1 MMKQL
6 FIVRQDLKMGK
17 GKIAGQCCH
26 GAIKSYL
33 LTDPEKR
40 DLWDNKYDYTKI
52 ICKVPDLNELLKIND
67 ECIKR
72 DIPHF
77 LVKDKGRTQ
86 IPEDTITCLTI
97 GPEYNSILDEFTS
110 DLKLL

>member
-1 MMKQL
+1 MKQL

-33 LTDPEKR
+33 LTDSDKR
-40 DLWDNKYDYTKI
+40 DLWDKEYDYTKI
-52 ICKVPDLNELLKIND
+52 ICKVKSLPELLYYQS
-67 ECIKR
+67 ECEKR
-72 DIPHF
+72 NIPHF

-86 IPEDTITCLTI
+86 IPEDTITVLAI
-97 GPEYNSILDEFTS
+97 GPEYSSVLDEFTK

>member
-1 MMKQL
+1 MKQV
-6 FIVRQDLKMGK
+6 FIIRQDLKMGK
-17 GKIAGQCCH
+17 GKISGQCCH

-33 LTDPEKR
+33 LTDKDKR
-40 DLWDNKYDYTKI
+40 DKWDKEYDYTKI
-52 ICKVPDLNELLKIND
+52 VCKVKTLNELLHYRD

-72 DIPHF
+72 NIPYF

-86 IPEDTITCLTI
+86 IPEDSITCLAI
-97 GPEYNSILDEFTS
+97 GPEYNKVLDEFTK

>member
-1 MMKQL
+1 MKQVL
-6 FIVRQDLKMGK
+6 IIRQDLKMGK
-17 GKIAGQCCH
+17 GKIAGQCSH

-33 LTDPEKR
+33 LTDKDKR
-40 DLWDNKYDYTKI
+40 ELWDNEYDYTKI
-52 ICKVPDLNELLKIND
+52 VCKVKSLPELLHYQD

-72 DIPHF
+72 NIPHF

-86 IPEDTITCLTI
+86 IPEDTITCLAI

>member
-1 MMKQL
+1 MKQV

-33 LTDPEKR
+33 LTDEAKR
-40 DLWDNKYDYTKI
+40 DKWDNEYDYTKV
-52 ICKVPDLNELLKIND
+52 ICKVKTLPELLTYRD
-67 ECIKR
+67 ECVKR

-86 IPEDTITCLTI
+86 IPEDSITVLAI
-97 GPEYNSILDEFTS
+97 GPEYNELLDFTS